1 MNKILMMG
9 RLTRDPDI
17 RFTQNNKEVA
27 SFTIAVDRRFKQDGQ
42 PTADFF
48 NCTAF
53 GKTAEFVEKYLTKGV
68 KVVICG
74 ELRNNHY
81 EKDGVM
87 HYSEQIMI
95 ESIEFAESKRA
106 SEENAGNPT
115 PAPSD
120 EFVNVPNAIEDE
132 LPFV

>member
-1 MNKILMMG
+1 MNRVLMMG
-9 RLTRDPDI
+9 RLTKDPDI
-17 RFTQNNKEVA
+17 RMTQNNKAVA

-81 EKDGVM
+81 EKDGVK

-106 SEENAGNPT
+106 QEENAGNVAPT
-115 PAPSD
+115 QNDA
-120 EFVNVPNAIEDE
+120 FMNVPDAIEDE

>member
-1 MNKILMMG
+1 MMG
-9 RLTRDPDI
+9 RLTKDPDI
-17 RFTQNNKEVA
+17 RMTQNNKAVA

-81 EKDGVM
+81 EKDGVK

-106 SEENAGNPT
+106 SEENAGNAT

-120 EFVNVPNAIEDE
+120 GFTDVPNVIEDE

>member
-1 MNKILMMG
+1 M
-9 RLTRDPDI
+9 
-17 RFTQNNKEVA
+17 TQNNKAVA

-81 EKDGVM
+81 EKDGVK

-106 SEENAGNPT
+106 SEENAGNAN

-120 EFVNVPNAIEDE
+120 GFADVPNVIEEE